1 MEEMM
6 ITQTTEELL
15 GAIGADVHQLM
26 LVLQT
31 LLVVVGILISFV
43 LVRLIWR
50 VAFKKALRFIRF

>member
-1 MEEMM
+1 MM
-6 ITQTTEELL
+6 ITESTEELL
-15 GAIGADVHQLM
+15 AAIGADVHQLM
-26 LVLQT
+26 LLLQT

>member
-1 MEEMM
+1 M
-6 ITQTTEELL
+6 ITESTEELL
-15 GAIGADVHQLM
+15 AAIGADVHQLM
-26 LVLQT
+26 IVLQT